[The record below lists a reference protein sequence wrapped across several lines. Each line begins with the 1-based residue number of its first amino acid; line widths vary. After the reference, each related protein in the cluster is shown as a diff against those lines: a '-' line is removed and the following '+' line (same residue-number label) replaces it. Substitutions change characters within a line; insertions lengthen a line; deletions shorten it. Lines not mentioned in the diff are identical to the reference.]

1 MADMS
6 ESLFQAIDTI
16 VSKRLQAINFDN
28 TDIYSIVDASK
39 ADLGKYKVTDGNVTF
54 TAYSTNTDYKEDEAV
69 YVTIPNNDFN
79 QQKLIIGKYT
89 ANSETPFVFTNPTS
103 TMIDVTGNLIHGEI
117 AEGQLTA
124 NSINKEEWPNEE
136 EILLWTKDCQN
147 QNYIGFE
154 RLGIKG
160 NFKSWLGDFDCVQ
173 GHYGLKIKLY
183 CVNNDTYSNKTH
195 YEMIRDKCESNSVD
209 DRRWAIYTSG
219 IANSVDLSSADTDE
233 RKIQI
238 ILDYVNE
245 KLSEL
250 FVAYELK
257 LDSNDMIGDPYNF
270 VDYHRQE
277 QVFNISRLGQILKI
291 ELWFYQN
298 PGSFY
303 DVFGEPVP
311 YLEDDGFTDIPAI
324 LPRNLFTI
332 EPYLMLGF
340 DLNNFNGEQALLTST
355 DSLTYKQQDSVDS
368 ITTEEDTYNK
378 KYIHLSWLH
387 EGSKGIVNIESD
399 TDVDGTYYINWYQK
413 SAGAPS
419 PDEWAGVEWK
429 LLSQDGEENN
439 LGPHTFNFTLVINQ
453 DSYDKAYEQIKAIIV
468 YTSSTGNTT
477 AIHSNIITFSNEND
491 IVNNAAVDLGRG
503 LTINCLDGTNGVYYI
518 YRQDYNLIDSAKG
531 DEYRRLECQ
540 LYSKEFGLEGP
551 LKEAKSITWR
561 IPATNT
567 MIKVISN
574 GAFDNFD
581 YNGVGLKYTQTE
593 LLKHFGVDDV
603 SQLQGQDLIDYNR
616 LLGTS
621 KEADYYGE
629 EKLYNSEQELTA
641 IDIESLTDY
650 KDKYDNSYKCKTTG
664 YLYDIENKEIVIT
677 WFGNEENGYQINPYF
692 DYLISKN
699 YLQNNTNNTITC
711 IVNKN
716 NREYVGS
723 ITLRFGTAGTNGTA
737 YTLVVE
743 MVEYKTNQN
752 NTRTIINENKKA
764 LTKNTN
770 NENVAFVAR
779 IYDTSGQEIDLYNNE
794 NFEKLKFTW
803 TLGHEKNIASYY
815 DTNTN
820 INLNYYDTT
829 NLSTLA
835 NNGNWN
841 IAITRNP
848 KTGPGVLTY
857 YRSVSPNY
865 IILQH
870 TNLTMNNLL
879 YLDVKLQGWG
889 DYTLETVYPIPIR
902 SNDAPYKN
910 DEENYRY
917 EVDHINGPTYIC
929 YPPDGY
935 PEFYNNPFT
944 LYEVEYDKTTNV
956 ITDKDI
962 QVDSVIWGV
971 GHEIGTY
978 NEYYEVYHPH
988 LTLPANPTQ
997 SQLNKYNKD
1006 LVYLPVI
1013 SKEKVLRP
1021 LDFYIENQLPYGVQA
1036 VYGANEIVWTQP
1048 IWTYQ
1053 NDYGSTTLNE
1063 WNGKGVQIDEEKGT
1077 IVSRGI
1083 AAGKK
1088 ESDNSFTG
1096 VIIGDWS
1103 ASGDNHEVLSTNT
1116 GVYGF
1121 EHGAMAYAFKDDGT
1135 AFIGKSGK
1143 GRILFDGNDAS
1154 ITSDNYKAGLGGT
1167 YIDLSDPYQEFKNGG
1182 FAQATINSTTQ
1193 FNEQKNSLYVAVRD
1207 ANNNLTSYRRVRS
1220 DESYE
1225 SGTAY
1230 YKVNGYFIQLNARS
1244 NNLNLDDNALSIGV
1258 EGNPNFRVQWDGSL
1272 YAANADIQGFI
1283 HGSTINI
1290 NNGAFLVSNE
1300 GVTFMENLNANIANI
1315 NDGDISGVM
1324 HIKNGSELLG
1334 TLDANSGTVLFGD
1347 YLNPTIYGPNIHLYF
1362 SAGSYQRYSYAY
1374 VEVYTYDPSIRT
1386 YYIKA
1391 TDMYGAAGKPNVYVN
1406 YTINSQSVFDAA
1418 KHYFSHIYVYTR
1430 LANESSTS
1438 SSGGDGQTSI
1448 RMYTGSGKDNP
1459 EKYIGFFGM
1468 AGSSSD
1474 GYTAGIDLTG
1484 HDSGVTYGLAFKST
1498 GGNIISTNG
1507 SGHVYLA
1514 TSGGTCQLM
1523 LSNDN
1528 TGAKKGALLRGT
1540 SWEIYLDD
1548 TPLVRTAG
1556 ATSGGYDLRYAYF
1569 A

>member
-1 MADMS
+1 MAENIS

-16 VSKRLQAINFDN
+16 VNKRLQAINFDN

-39 ADLGKYKVTDGNVTF
+39 ADLGEYKVTDGNVTF
-54 TAYSTNTDYKEDEAV
+54 TAYSQTTTYKENEAV

-124 NSINKEEWPNEE
+124 NSINREEWPNEE

-195 YEMIRDKCESNSVD
+195 YEMIRDKCESDSAE

-219 IANSVDLSSADTDE
+219 IADSVDLSGADTDE

-270 VDYHRQE
+270 IDYHRQE

-303 DVFGEPVP
+303 DVFGEPIP
-311 YLEDDGFTDIPAI
+311 YLEDDGFTDIPVI

-429 LLSQDGEENN
+429 LLSQDGEEND
-439 LGPHTFNFTLVINQ
+439 LGPHTFNFTLAINQ
-453 DSYDKAYEQIKAIIV
+453 DSYDKAYEQIKAIII
-468 YTSSTGNTT
+468 YTSSTGNIT

-518 YRQDYNLIDSAKG
+518 YRQDYNLIDNAKG

-551 LKEAKSITWR
+551 LQEAKSITWR

-567 MIKVISN
+567 MIKAISN

-593 LLKHFGVDDV
+593 LLKYFGVNNV
-603 SQLQGQDLIDYNR
+603 NQLQGEDLAEYNR

-650 KDKYDNSYKCKTTG
+650 KDKYDNGYKCKTTG

-779 IYDTSGQEIDLYNNE
+779 IYDTNGEEVELYNNE

-803 TLGHEKNIASYY
+803 TLGHEKNIVSYY
-815 DTNTN
+815 DTNTQ

-829 NLSTLA
+829 NLSALA
-835 NNGNWN
+835 NNRNWN

-848 KTGPGVLTY
+848 KTGPGVLNY

-902 SNDAPYKN
+902 SNDAPYKD

-962 QVDSVIWGV
+962 QVNSVIWGI
-971 GHEIGTY
+971 GHNVGTY
-978 NEYYEVYHPH
+978 DEYFEIYHPH
-988 LTLPANPTQ
+988 LTLPNNPTQ
-997 SQLNKYNKD
+997 AQRDAYNKA
-1006 LVYLPVI
+1006 LLYFPVV
-1013 SKEKVLRP
+1013 SKEDVLRP
-1021 LDFYIENQLPYGVQA
+1021 LDFYVENQLPYGVQA
-1036 VYGANEIVWTQP
+1036 VYGQNEIVWTQP

-1053 NDYGSTTLNE
+1053 NDYGSTTLNQ
-1063 WNGKGVQIDEEKGT
+1063 WNGKGIQIDEENGT

-1083 AAGKK
+1083 ASGKK
-1088 ESDNSFTG
+1088 ESDNTFTG
-1096 VIIGDWS
+1096 VVIGDWG
-1103 ASGDNHEVLSTNT
+1103 ATDDAHESMTGQT

-1121 EHGAMAYAFKDDGT
+1121 DHGAMAYAFKDDGT

-1143 GRILFDGNDAS
+1143 GRIIFDGNESTITSENFNSTGSGIKIDLDDGVQQFINVANTDGDNYFVT
-1154 ITSDNYKAGLGGT
+1154 IDTSDNNLELDDMAFSIG
-1167 YIDLSDPYQEFKNGG
+1167 
-1182 FAQATINSTTQ
+1182 INS
-1193 FNEQKNSLYVAVRD
+1193 S
-1207 ANNNLTSYRRVRS
+1207 
-1220 DESYE
+1220 
-1225 SGTAY
+1225 
-1230 YKVNGYFIQLNARS
+1230 
-1244 NNLNLDDNALSIGV
+1244 
-1258 EGNPNFRVQWDGSL
+1258 PNFYVQWDGTL
-1272 YAANADIQGFI
+1272 HATNADIQGYI
-1283 HGSTINI
+1283 HGSRLDINGRFAVADSGDVIAYGDVALMGNTTISNLDMLGGNVNITESSSLTSTLSLGGNGKIEGGILAANIIDDPTINLYTGSASASATTTTKTKRI
-1290 NNGAFLVSNE
+1290 TSISE
-1300 GVTFMENLNANIANI
+1300 VTGLTVTRVFGYYYL
-1315 NDGDISGVM
+1315 
-1324 HIKNGSELLG
+1324 GS
-1334 TLDANSGTVLFGD
+1334 
-1347 YLNPTIYGPNIHLYF
+1347 
-1362 SAGSYQRYSYAY
+1362 
-1374 VEVYTYDPSIRT
+1374 
-1386 YYIKA
+1386 
-1391 TDMYGAAGKPNVYVN
+1391 
-1406 YTINSQSVFDAA
+1406 
-1418 KHYFSHIYVYTR
+1418 
-1430 LANESSTS
+1430 SSS
-1438 SSGGDGQTSI
+1438 SSGGGTTGAGGT
-1448 RMYTGSGKDNP
+1448 RMIYFSVNSPSLDTIQGYLRSAGSTGSVSVTYKVT
-1459 EKYIGFFGM
+1459 
-1468 AGSSSD
+1468 GSSQ
-1474 GYTAGIDLTG
+1474 
-1484 HDSGVTYGLAFKST
+1484 ST
-1498 GGNIISTNG
+1498 GGTQNNIKIYSGTGPSNPGTLVGYIGYTGEGNTTKEVGMKMTHGDYGVTLESGDQSIIAITENIYIKASNG
-1507 SGHVYLA
+1507 DYI
-1514 TSGGTCQLM
+1514 QLR
-1523 LSNDN
+1523 NDRAG
-1528 TGAKKGALLRGT
+1528 GAKLQFDGKT
-1540 SWEIYLDD
+1540 
-1548 TPLVRTAG
+1548 
-1556 ATSGGYDLRYAYF
+1556 YDLRYAYF

>member
-1 MADMS
+1 MAENIS
-6 ESLFQAIDTI
+6 EALFQAMDTI
-16 VSKRLQAINFDN
+16 IGKRLESINFDN
-28 TDIYSIVDASK
+28 TDIYSITDASK
-39 ADLGKYKVTDGNVTF
+39 ADLGEYKVTDGSVVF
-54 TAYSTNTDYKEDEAV
+54 TAYSKDTSYKEDDAV

-89 ANSETPFVFTNPTS
+89 ADTETPFVFINPTS

-124 NSINKEEWPNEE
+124 NSINREEWPNEE

-160 NFKSWLGDFDCVQ
+160 NFKSWLGNFDCVQ

-183 CVNNDTYSNKTH
+183 CVNNDTYSNKTY
-195 YEMIRDKCESNSVD
+195 YEMVRDKCESNSTE

-219 IANSVDLSSADTDE
+219 IANSVDLSGADTDE

-245 KLSEL
+245 KLNEL

-257 LDSNDMIGDPYNF
+257 LDSSDMIGDPYNF

-277 QVFNISRLGQILKI
+277 QVFDISRLGQILKI

-355 DSLTYKQQDSVDS
+355 DSLTYKQQDNVDS

-387 EGSKGIVNIESD
+387 EGNKGIVNIESD
-399 TDVDGTYYINWYQK
+399 TDVDGIYYVNWYQK
-413 SAGAPS
+413 SAGASS

-429 LLSQDGEENN
+429 LLSQDGEEND
-439 LGPHTFNFTLVINQ
+439 LGPHTFNFTLAINQ

-518 YRQDYNLIDSAKG
+518 YRQDYNLIDNAKG

-540 LYSKEFGLEGP
+540 LYSKEFGLEGS

-567 MIKVISN
+567 MIKAISN

-581 YNGVGLKYTQTE
+581 YNGVGLKYTKTE

-603 SQLQGQDLIDYNR
+603 NQLQGQDLADYNR

-629 EKLYNSEQELTA
+629 EKIYNSEQELTA

-650 KDKYDNSYKCKTTG
+650 KDKYDNNYKCKTTG
-664 YLYDIENKEIVIT
+664 YLYDIDNKEIVIT

-743 MVEYKTNQN
+743 MVEYKTNQD

-803 TLGHEKNIASYY
+803 TFGHEKNIASYY

-829 NLSTLA
+829 NLSALA

-902 SNDAPYKN
+902 SNDAPYKD

-962 QVDSVIWGV
+962 QVNSVIWGI
-971 GHEIGTY
+971 GHNVGTY
-978 NEYYEVYHPH
+978 DEYFEIYHPH
-988 LTLPANPTQ
+988 LTLPNNPTQ
-997 SQLNKYNKD
+997 TQRDAYDKAL
-1006 LVYLPVI
+1006 LYLPVI
-1013 SKEKVLRP
+1013 SKEDVLRP
-1021 LDFYIENQLPYGVQA
+1021 LDFYINNQLPYGVQA
-1036 VYGANEIVWTQP
+1036 VYGQNEIVWTQP

-1053 NDYGSTTLNE
+1053 NDYGSTTLNQ
-1063 WNGKGVQIDEEKGT
+1063 WNGKGIQIDEENGA
-1077 IVSRGI
+1077 IVSRGV
-1083 AAGKK
+1083 ASGKK
-1088 ESDNSFTG
+1088 ESDNTFTG
-1096 VIIGDWS
+1096 VVIGDWG
-1103 ASGDNHEVLSTNT
+1103 ATDDAHESMTEQT

-1121 EHGAMAYAFKDDGT
+1121 DHGAMAYAFKDDGT

-1143 GRILFDGNDAS
+1143 GRIIFDGNES
-1154 ITSDNYKAGLGGT
+1154 TITSENYNSNGSGIK
-1167 YIDLSDPYQEFKNGG
+1167 IDLDDGTQIFQNIKNTEDY
-1182 FAQATINSTTQ
+1182 FVKIDTS
-1193 FNEQKNSLYVAVRD
+1193 F
-1207 ANNNLTSYRRVRS
+1207 NNLYPDSKALAIGKTS
-1220 DESYE
+1220 
-1225 SGTAY
+1225 
-1230 YKVNGYFIQLNARS
+1230 
-1244 NNLNLDDNALSIGV
+1244 
-1258 EGNPNFRVQWDGSL
+1258 PNFWVTWDGIMHCID
-1272 YAANADIQGFI
+1272 ADVQGHI
-1283 HGSTINI
+1283 SGSTIDIDGNFI
-1290 NNGAFLVSNE
+1290 VDGQGS
-1300 GVTFMENLNANIANI
+1300 TRIRDMNAIEAYIQSLKVETIAI
-1315 NDGDISGVM
+1315 L
-1324 HIKNGSELLG
+1324 ERLG
-1334 TLDANSGTVLFGD
+1334 TSGDFIQVDGNLKMNGGIYDADLYSATLYD
-1347 YLNPTIYGPNIHLYF
+1347 PDIHLYLGNTT
-1362 SAGSYQRYSYAY
+1362 SNITYSYKY
-1374 VEVYTYDPSIRT
+1374 TRTYTYKASEHYYFFSNEINFNNGNYGWDGFPSREDFNSMLNAGVVAYRRT
-1386 YYIKA
+1386 
-1391 TDMYGAAGKPNVYVN
+1391 T
-1406 YTINSQSVFDAA
+1406 
-1418 KHYFSHIYVYTR
+1418 
-1430 LANESSTS
+1430 SSTS
-1438 SSGGDGQTSI
+1438 TQTNGGKNIKIHSGTYSGDKTSNI
-1448 RMYTGSGKDNP
+1448 VGTIGDTGSSNNGT
-1459 EKYIGFFGM
+1459 
-1468 AGSSSD
+1468 
-1474 GYTAGIDLTG
+1474 TAGIWMT
-1484 HDSGVTYGLAFKST
+1484 
-1498 GGNIISTNG
+1498 
-1507 SGHVYLA
+1507 
-1514 TSGGTCQLM
+1514 TSGYGVALR
-1523 LSNDN
+1523 SGDN
-1528 TGAKKGALLRGT
+1528 ARVAVTQNALLQASNGDQILLYGT
-1540 SWEIYLDD
+1540 KHSPILSVNGKD
-1548 TPLVRTAG
+1548 
-1556 ATSGGYDLRYAYF
+1556 YDLRYAYF